1 MGDHVPMNDWKARA
15 EREAAAIVDALPFNP
30 SAVSYAALVDVAALA
45 WLQGAIFASH
55 LDLQALEMGAD
66 DLKAAL

>member
-1 MGDHVPMNDWKARA
+1 MNDWKARA
-15 EREAAAIVDALPFNP
+15 EREAAALLDAMGYTTYDFSYESIVG
-30 SAVSYAALVDVAALA
+30 VAAMA
-45 WLQGAIFASH
+45 WLQGAIFATH

>member
-1 MGDHVPMNDWKARA
+1 MNDWKARA
-15 EREAAAIVDALPFNP
+15 EREAAALL
-30 SAVSYAALVDVAALA
+30 AAMDVPTASIAYESFVNLAAMA
-45 WLQGAIFASH
+45 WLQGAIFATH